1 MTQIQWQEFIISDPE
16 ILFGK
21 PVIKGTRVP
30 VHIILEKLGM
40 GETIPELLRAY
51 PRVSE
56 QAIHACLIFA
66 AETVKNETVVS
77 VTA

>member
-1 MTQIQWQEFIISDPE
+1 MTEINWRDYITSDPA

-30 VHIILEKLGM
+30 VHLILEKLGQ
-40 GETIPELLRAY
+40 GEIISELLLAY

-56 QAIHACLIFA
+56 QAILACLIFA
-66 AETVKNETVVS
+66 AESVQNEIVV
-77 VTA
+77 AIAA

>member
-1 MTQIQWQEFIISDPE
+1 MTDIHWQDFIISDPE

-21 PVIKGTRVP
+21 PVVKGTRVP
-30 VHIILEKLGM
+30 VHLILEKLGK
-40 GETIPELLRAY
+40 GDTIADLLLAY

-56 QAIHACLIFA
+56 QAIQACLIFA

>member
-1 MTQIQWQEFIISDPE
+1 MTDIHWQDYITSDPE

-21 PVIKGTRVP
+21 PVVKGTRVP
-30 VHIILEKLGM
+30 VHLVLEKLGK
-40 GETIPELLRAY
+40 GETIADLLLAY

-66 AETVKNETVVS
+66 AETVKNETVVA
-77 VTA
+77 VAV

>member
-1 MTQIQWQEFIISDPE
+1 MTDIHWQDYITSDSD

-21 PVIKGTRVP
+21 PVVKGTRVP
-30 VHIILEKLGM
+30 VHLILEKLGK
-40 GETIPELLRAY
+40 GETIADLLLAY

-56 QAIHACLIFA
+56 QAIQACLIFA

-77 VTA
+77 VAA